1 MYVGVTKDERNA
13 ADAGFPTASERIKL
27 KVLLISPNTLTMP
40 YPVYPLGLD
49 YVAGAIAADHQV
61 KIVDLNSLGDHNTL
75 GKMIDGYS
83 PDIIGI
89 SLRNIDNTDTI
100 SPEGF
105 MDDYRQCV
113 KDIRDHSDVPLV
125 LGGSGF
131 TLFPEEI
138 MEALGADY
146 GVLGEGE
153 RLALL
158 LHAIE
163 MNEDTSG
170 IPGIIERGS
179 KENIPDPW
187 DGSFTLNRFPDS
199 FRIDFYLKK
208 GGMLNLQTKRGCPF
222 RCIYCTY
229 PHIEGGKLRFISPKD
244 AALNALHLQEAG
256 AKYLFIT
263 DSVFNAD
270 YSHSIRVA
278 REFMNVGISI
288 PWGAFFAPT
297 VPPEEY
303 FPVLADAGLSHVE
316 FGTEALSDRMLKSY
330 GKSFRVNQ
338 ILDAHNA
345 AVQSGLHVAHYIL
358 LGGPGEDEDS
368 LNETLSNIEDL
379 DKAAF
384 FFFAVCASIRIL
396 VCMILQWKRVRFQ
409 SRKAY
414 WNRFFTSLN

>member
-1 MYVGVTKDERNA
+1 LEKV
-13 ADAGFPTASERIKL
+13 RIKL

-40 YPVYPLGLD
+40 YPVYPLGID
-49 YVAGAIAADHQV
+49 YVASAIAGDHQV
-61 KIVDLNSLGDHNTL
+61 KIVDLNSLGEHDSL
-75 GKMIDGYS
+75 GKTIELYL

-100 SPEGF
+100 NPEGF

-113 KDIRDHSDVPLV
+113 RDIRDHSDVPLV

-158 LHAIE
+158 LNAIE
-163 MNEDTSG
+163 KKEDTSR
-170 IPGIIERGS
+170 IPGIMIRGS
-179 KENIPDPW
+179 KEKIPDPW
-187 DGSFTLNRFPDS
+187 DGSLVGNRLPDS
-199 FRIDFYLKK
+199 SHLEFYLKK

-222 RCIYCTY
+222 KCIYCTY
-229 PHIEGGKLRFISPKD
+229 PHIEGGKLRFIPPKE
-244 AALNALHLQEAG
+244 AALNALRLQEAG
-256 AKYLFIT
+256 AKYLFVT

-270 YSHSIRVA
+270 YSHSIQVA
-278 REFMNVGISI
+278 REFIYAGISI

-330 GKSFRVNQ
+330 GKSFRVKQ
-338 ILDAHNA
+338 ILEAHNA
-345 AVQSGLHVAHYIL
+345 AVHSGLHVAHYIL
-358 LGGPGEDEDS
+358 LGGPGEDEES

-396 VCMILQWKRVRFQ
+396 ACMTSQWKRVRFQ
-409 SRKAY
+409 GPRAY

>member
-1 MYVGVTKDERNA
+1 
-13 ADAGFPTASERIKL
+13 L

-49 YVAGAIAADHQV
+49 YVASAIAADHQV
-61 KIVDLNSLGDHNTL
+61 KIVDLNSLGDHDSL
-75 GKMIDGYS
+75 GKVIGLYS
-83 PDIIGI
+83 PDVIGI

-100 SPEGF
+100 NPEGF
-105 MDDYRQCV
+105 MNDYRQCV
-113 KDIRDHSDVPLV
+113 KDVRDHSDVPLV

-131 TLFPEEI
+131 TLFPEDI
-138 MEALGADY
+138 MEALDADY

-158 LHAIE
+158 LDAIE
-163 MNEDTSG
+163 KKEDASR
-170 IPGIIERGS
+170 IPGIMTRGS
-179 KENIPDPW
+179 KENIPEPW
-187 DGSFTLNRFPDS
+187 DGSFAVNRLSDS
-199 FRIDFYLKK
+199 SRLEFYLKK

-229 PHIEGGKLRFISPKD
+229 PYIEGKRLRFIPPKE
-244 AALNALHLQEAG
+244 AALNALRLQEAG
-256 AKYLFIT
+256 AKYLFVT

-278 REFMNVGISI
+278 REFMNAGISI

-330 GKSFRVNQ
+330 GKSFRINQ
-338 ILDAHNA
+338 ILEAHNA
-345 AVQSGLHVAHYIL
+345 AIQAGLHVAHYIL
-358 LGGPGEDEDS
+358 LGGPGEDEES

-379 DKAAF
+379 HKAAF

-396 VCMILQWKRVRFQ
+396 ACMTSQWKRVRFQ
-409 SRKAY
+409 GPGAY